1 MSEYLL
7 TIPDDVYRRAR
18 RIAEQLRQPVDTV
31 MIDHLR
37 TLTQA
42 LPTLAP
48 QEESELLAL
57 QHLSDD
63 ALWTIARERMAL
75 DQEEHLQLLMERNTF
90 DLLSDGEMGELEQLI
105 ERGQRLLLR
114 KSQAAALLSQR
125 GYRID
130 PQSLSLRD

>member
-1 MSEYLL
+1 MCIRDS
-7 TIPDDVYRRAR
+7 
-18 RIAEQLRQPVDTV
+18 
-31 MIDHLR
+31 
-37 TLTQA
+37 
-42 LPTLAP
+42 
-48 QEESELLAL
+48 
-57 QHLSDD
+57 
-63 ALWTIARERMAL
+63 ERMAL